1 MNSHSLFA
9 HLLSWSLIGP
19 SLAGTVTIDPTP
31 PTVDAADIAQLTG
44 ASDAGGDQGHLWSN
58 RPHQGQSF
66 TTGPD
71 PSGYFLTSVTLQ
83 NLNNTIGT
91 APTFNIQVGTLTD
104 TGSPETFTQVGTT
117 ETGVSPNYA
126 PLDYITFTFDS
137 PVQLDPNTRY
147 AFLWGTSS
155 QGFVTVNNL
164 DDNSYADGTA
174 LSSGDNNVLDP
185 ANVIL
190 QNVDRVF
197 HLNLEVVDSFDQDL
211 DGLPSQWE
219 IDNGLDPDDNGENPN
234 NNGVPG
240 DPINGPNGDPDMDG
254 LNNLGELNRVS
265 DSQGFVTVNNLDDNS
280 YADGTALSS
289 GDNNVLDPANV
300 ILQNVDRVFHLN
312 LEVVD
317 SFDQDLDGL
326 PSQWEIDNGLDPD
339 DNGENPNNNGVPGD
353 PINGPNGDPDMDGL
367 NNLGELN
374 RVSDP
379 QDSDT
384 DDDTL
389 SDKVETKTGIFVDA
403 NDTGSDPAL
412 SDTDGDMIDDNDEI
426 AANPHVTDPNK
437 ADTDGDGIS
446 DFDELQAD
454 PYVTDPTQTDTDNDG
469 FHDGLELSGGGDPTD
484 PSSLPVLDPMYVS
497 ILPPTI
503 NGEDIAQLGGT
514 ADIGGD
520 LGHAWSDRPRQGQSF
535 TTGSNPGGYTLSAI
549 TVRARV
555 AQPSTI
561 SPNWELRV
569 GSLDETGIFTPLVTE
584 TIIGVTIPNGNDN
597 WVTWTL
603 ATPLDIAPNTT
614 YGYDIYPDDRGYI
627 SLGEA
632 ADVLPDG
639 SAFSSGSPGSTVYP
653 ASPPDPVTSHGNDRA
668 FHIDLEASNGG
679 GLAFTEIVI
688 IDTPGGE
695 AVRLTWNSSSGRT
708 YALDASTDLVDWS
721 AEVDDGILADSETT
735 TIERLI
741 ADLPVTGPRVF
752 FRIRQE

>member
-219 IDNGLDPDDNGENPN
+219 IDNGLDPDDNG
-234 NNGVPG
+234 G
-240 DPINGPNGDPDMDG
+240 
-254 LNNLGELNRVS
+254 
-265 DSQGFVTVNNLDDNS
+265 
-280 YADGTALSS
+280 
-289 GDNNVLDPANV
+289 
-300 ILQNVDRVFHLN
+300 
-312 LEVVD
+312 
-317 SFDQDLDGL
+317 
-326 PSQWEIDNGLDPD
+326 
-339 DNGENPNNNGVPGD
+339 NPNNNGVPGD

>member
-265 DSQGFVTVNNLDDNS
+265 D
-280 YADGTALSS
+280 
-289 GDNNVLDPANV
+289 
-300 ILQNVDRVFHLN
+300 
-312 LEVVD
+312 
-317 SFDQDLDGL
+317 
-326 PSQWEIDNGLDPD
+326 
-339 DNGENPNNNGVPGD
+339 
-353 PINGPNGDPDMDGL
+353 
-367 NNLGELN
+367 
-374 RVSDP
+374 P

-389 SDKVETKTGIFVDA
+389 SDKVETKTGIFVDT